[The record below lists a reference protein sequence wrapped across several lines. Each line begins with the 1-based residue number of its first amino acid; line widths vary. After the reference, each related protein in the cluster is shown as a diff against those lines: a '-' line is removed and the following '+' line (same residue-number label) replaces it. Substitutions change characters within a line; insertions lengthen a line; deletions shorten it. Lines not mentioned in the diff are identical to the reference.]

1 LLRGPL
7 AGFSAR
13 LYDDPRVRVRIADAR
28 SALRSDR
35 ALYDIV
41 VLPAGG
47 SSAAS
52 GAGVQAVAENFAMT
66 TEALRDAIA
75 RLAPGGLLVVT
86 QWDKQPPRD
95 LPKLFA
101 TTLMALRASGD
112 PHPGASLAVIRNW
125 DAWTLVLRRGAFTRA
140 EIARLRAFAD
150 AQGFDLVY
158 HPGLRATDAKR
169 FHRLAR
175 DDAFLATQ
183 ALASPRAAAYVRD
196 YKFAIAPA
204 RDDRPYFANFFR
216 WATLPELWRLREQGA
231 AVLLDSGYLLL
242 TVALLQAVPISAALV
257 LLPLFAL
264 PRAAAGVVRWR
275 AAVYFV
281 ALGLAFLFIEIACL
295 ARLQLLFGQPWLAI
309 AVGLAGFLAF
319 AGLGS
324 VRASRWHA
332 REAVFAI
339 GLGLGWHFATYPV
352 ALAFAATW
360 SDAARALVALVTIAP
375 LAFAMGLPFPI
386 GLTRLAREAPDF
398 VPWAWGL
405 NGCASVIAAIAALL
419 VALEIGLRGT
429 LLVALALYV
438 LGAWTWRAARQ

>member
-1 LLRGPL
+1 MPGRSSRG
-7 AGFSAR
+7 AVHSR
-13 LYDDPRVRVRIADAR
+13 
-28 SALRSDR
+28 ALRSR
-35 ALYDIV
+35 AC
-41 VLPAGG
+41 AR
-47 SSAAS
+47 SRTS
-52 GAGVQAVAENFAMT
+52 GASTWCITPGCAKRT
-66 TEALRDAIA
+66 PTPSIA
-75 RLAPGGLLVVT
+75 SH
-86 QWDKQPPRD
+86 
-95 LPKLFA
+95 A
-101 TTLMALRASGD
+101 TTPTS
-112 PHPGASLAVIRNW
+112 P
-125 DAWTLVLRRGAFTRA
+125 RRRS
-140 EIARLRAFAD
+140 R
-150 AQGFDLVY
+150 
-158 HPGLRATDAKR
+158 P
-169 FHRLAR
+169 
-175 DDAFLATQ
+175 
-183 ALASPRAAAYVRD
+183 PRAAAYLRA
-196 YKFAIAPA
+196 YKFDIAPT

-242 TVALLQAVPISAALV
+242 AVALLQAVPISAALV

-264 PRAAAGVVRWR
+264 PRADAGVVRWR

-324 VRASRWHA
+324 VRASRWRA

-360 SDAARALVALVTIAP
+360 SDAARAGVALVTIAP

-386 GLTRLAREAPDF
+386 GLSRLAREAPTF

-405 NGCASVIAAIAALL
+405 NGCASVIAAIGALL

-438 LGAWTWRAARQ
+438 LAVWTWRAEPQ